1 MAKAAAAA
9 AKPINE
15 KNSASATTPAP
26 AQILTAFRRDLH
38 PATHAEDI
46 LVQIMAR
53 SFFSALRATRV
64 ETTLIDAQ
72 ITAIADHPTIQAYAK
87 KHGTGFD
94 YDTRRL
100 GQAFEAD
107 CGNRNAQPK
116 ITRTSSTHDLA
127 FLQAQTS
134 LQKLQKIRKSTKG
147 RAA

>member
-1 MAKAAAAA
+1 MAKAAAA
-9 AKPINE
+9 PIDE

-53 SFFSALRATRV
+53 SFYCALRATRI

-72 ITAIADHPTIQAYAK
+72 MSAIADHPSIQAYAK

-100 GQAFEAD
+100 GQAFESD
-107 CGNRNAQPK
+107 CANRSAQPK
-116 ITRTSSTHDLA
+116 ITRTSSTHDQA
-127 FLQAQTS
+127 FLRAQTS
-134 LQKLQKIRKSTKG
+134 LRKLQSNRHAEAKQ

>member
-1 MAKAAAAA
+1 MAKAAAG
-9 AKPINE
+9 PIDE

-26 AQILTAFRRDLH
+26 VHILAVFRRDLH

-53 SFFSALRATRV
+53 GFWSVLRTTRV

-72 ITAIADHPTIQAYAK
+72 MSAIADHPSIQAYAK
-87 KHGTGFD
+87 KHGTAFD

-107 CGNRNAQPK
+107 CGHRNAQLK
-116 ITRTSSTHDLA
+116 ITRTSSTYDVA
-127 FLQAQTS
+127 FLRAQTS
-134 LQKLQKIRKSTKG
+134 LQKLQAIRKCTKG

>member
-1 MAKAAAAA
+1 MAKAAAT
-9 AKPINE
+9 PIDE

-26 AQILTAFRRDLH
+26 AQILAAFRRDLH

-53 SFFSALRATRV
+53 GFVSALRTMRV
-64 ETTLIDAQ
+64 ETTLIHAQ
-72 ITAIADHPTIQAYAK
+72 ITAIADHPSIQAYAK

-107 CGNRNAQPK
+107 CGHRNAQPK
-116 ITRTSSTHDLA
+116 ITRTSSTHDVA
-127 FLQAQTS
+127 FLRAQTS
-134 LQKLQKIRKSTKG
+134 LQKLQAIRKSTKG